1 MNTVQPIRNLSQ
13 IKQMESILRQQS
25 ERNYILFRLGIY
37 SGLRISDILNLKV
50 KDLRDQDYFIL
61 KEKKTGKS
69 KRLKIQ
75 SELKLELNN
84 YIKNEN
90 LNDDD
95 FIIGSRERKDTIKIT
110 NRTKNELGKYKN
122 IEYIVRNTAS
132 NSPLQRM
139 QAWRIINNTAKQVGI
154 TEPIGTHSLRKSFGY
169 HIFIK
174 NKSNTRILAILQDI
188 FNHSSPHI
196 TLKYIGISQDE
207 MDDIINDLDF
217 DYAI

>member
-13 IKQMESILRQQS
+13 IKQMESNLRQQS

-37 SGLRISDILNLKV
+37 SGLRISDILKLKV
-50 KDLRDQDYFIL
+50 KDIRNQDYFIL

-69 KRLKIQ
+69 KRLKIKP
-75 SELKLELNN
+75 ELKLELNN
-84 YIKNEN
+84 YIKNMDD
-90 LNDDD
+90 ND
-95 FIIGSRERKDTIKIT
+95 FVISSRERKDTIKIT

-122 IEYIVRNTAS
+122 IESVIKNTAS

-139 QAWRIINNTAKQVGI
+139 QAWRIINSTAKQVGI

-174 NKSNTRILAILQDI
+174 NNNNPRILAILQDI

-207 MDDIINDLDF
+207 MDDIVNDLDF